1 MSSILNSD
9 DFGLKIYNR
18 FPPKYREDDVGQNYA
33 LKRYLQALSDGGF
46 KYAIDEINGITT
58 LIDPDK
64 VDAKVLPVLFK
75 QYGLDIFNGIPEEYL
90 RYLLPKLGEAW
101 SKKGSL
107 SVVEFITSSLSGIKT
122 STEVNYDEK
131 DNPIVNVRLE
141 MDYNIGDYF
150 PEAEQFTRLLEN
162 FVPFYCDVSML
173 YSYLF
178 HETQVLVG
186 KEDDYLSIIDTMNEK
201 GFIPH
206 DIGVRYYPQL
216 NTEQRLLNG
225 SLLLNE
231 SYLSESPDYHED
243 KIIVSP
249 LLESVGLTRSRSTQ
263 YFKNSLNRETLNKTL
278 ILSEYLET
286 DFNVDSIAQ
295 QFVESPKMKGLESD
309 NSLLSLVSEES
320 SAVRSRGVQT
330 SETTA
335 VLGQAVMGVAVLGDS
350 EENADVFEDHVVNT
364 IGESKT
370 LIYPM
375 GVTSYLNSSGHVL
388 NSQFHINSGIHSYD
402 VVTKNGV
409 KSYILY

>member
-186 KEDDYLSIIDTMNEK
+186 KEDDYLSIIDIMNEK

-263 YFKNSLNRETLNKTL
+263 YFKNSLNRETLNKSL

-286 DFNVDSIAQ
+286 DSNVDNITLNIVNDLSKFGTLVTLTETLKQSYIESVSIYSKGKKIVNNAILGEALLG
-295 QFVESPKMKGLESD
+295 ES
-309 NSLLSLVSEES
+309 
-320 SAVRSRGVQT
+320 
-330 SETTA
+330 
-335 VLGQAVMGVAVLGDS
+335 VLATYEQG
-350 EENADVFEDHVVNT
+350 NADTVEDLIKQEVVVNGNLSQPIDSFT
-364 IGESKT
+364 
-370 LIYPM
+370 
-375 GVTSYLNSSGHVL
+375 NSNYNVL
-388 NSQFHINSGIHSYD
+388 NGGFFTNGIHCFD
-402 VVTKNGV
+402 VIRTTGGV
-409 KSYILY
+409 ETVILH